1 MNAWRI
7 RMDFERRKRPFRHL
21 GRVVDIINIILSV
34 VVVTCAVFVALNR
47 EENLL
52 LFPVIFLS
60 TALINLAL
68 AVKYYKRRDN
78 FRVMTLAI
86 GFLAFFGFGI
96 FTLIVVL

>member
-1 MNAWRI
+1 
-7 RMDFERRKRPFRHL
+7 
-21 GRVVDIINIILSV
+21 
-34 VVVTCAVFVALNR
+34 VFVALNT

-68 AVKYYKRRDN
+68 AVKYYKRPDN

-96 FTLIVVL
+96 FALIVVL

>member
-1 MNAWRI
+1 M
-7 RMDFERRKRPFRHL
+7 ERKKQL
-21 GRVVDIINIILSV
+21 YKICE
-34 VVVTCAVFVALNR
+34 CAVFVALNR

-68 AVKYYKRRDN
+68 AVKYYKRCDN

-86 GFLAFFGFGI
+86 GFLAFLGFGI